1 VFLAVGRPVKVLVAA
16 GALNALILP
25 LSLAAMLFAAYK
37 RSIVGEY
44 KQPAWLS
51 AAGVVAAIAMAIM
64 GGYTVVQE
72 LPKLVR

>member
-1 VFLAVGRPVKVLVAA
+1 
-16 GALNALILP
+16 
-25 LSLAAMLFAAYK
+25 MLFAAYK
-37 RSIVGEY
+37 RSVVGEY

-51 AAGVVAAIAMAIM
+51 AAGIVAAIAMATM